1 MSIQVFFCYL
11 TTYIRKKTPTCS
23 SLEGLC
29 LFFHKLRKGTQIL
42 YTYRRP
48 LLVPTI
54 WRKKLKCI
62 GTQGALLFFH
72 KLRNKHNVS
81 TRAGWLVLNP
91 SIYTLVRPVWTS
103 TSTSTFT
110 SLSEPYKWLY
120 LTQEIY
126 FLCVHCELQISLYN
140 NE

>member
-72 KLRNKHNVS
+72 KLRNKHNVC
-81 TRAGWLVLNP
+81 TRAGWLVGAKPGHLY
-91 SIYTLVRPVWTS
+91 SGSTS